1 VSPIVKELVKIPLRS
16 GMAIELIPLCEKGII
31 EKMAV
36 EILTKMNCTIIGKEG
51 ILGVVD
57 SIVGIVEGLDKE
69 VKKILEVVKEI
80 NRVGISVQKEN
91 LEECERGDPCCSKGH
106 LVCVYLRGD

>member
-1 VSPIVKELVKIPLRS
+1 VSAIVKELEKIPLRS

-31 EKMAV
+31 EKIAV
-36 EILTKMNCTIIGKEG
+36 EILAKVNCTVIGKEG
-51 ILGVVD
+51 ILGAVE

-69 VKKILEVVKEI
+69 VKKILKVVKEI
-80 NRVGISVQKEN
+80 KGVGISVQKEN
-91 LEECERGDPCCSKGH
+91 LEECKRGNPSCKEH